1 MESRLYGAAAGNTV
15 GRRQQWRCKYDSS
28 QPSQAAMTQEALS
41 PLRARGEARAVFA
54 RIGARSEPARVFESG
69 GLRLRFPN
77 AVGACEAVLVNTGG
91 GMAGGDRAAVELT
104 LESGADVLATTQSA
118 EKVYRAESEA
128 ARVDTRLTL
137 GLGARLA
144 WLPQETILFDRARL
158 ERRLEAD
165 IAADAS
171 LLAIESVVFGRLAM
185 GEAAIAASFRDR
197 WRIRRG
203 GRLAFAEEMR
213 IDDAAS
219 ALQRPAVGRGA
230 RAIASILF
238 MAPNAEAALEQI
250 RAAFDETCARPGA
263 PLEAGASALDGFII
277 ARALSPDPARL
288 RRCILAV
295 MMALWG
301 RAAPRVWQ

>member
-1 MESRLYGAAAGNTV
+1 
-15 GRRQQWRCKYDSS
+15 
-28 QPSQAAMTQEALS
+28 MTQEALS

-118 EKVYRAESEA
+118 EKIYRAESEA

-185 GEAAIAASFRDR
+185 GEAAIAANFRDR

-250 RAAFDETCARPGA
+250 RAAFDETCAGPGA
-263 PLEAGASALDGFII
+263 PLEAGASALDGFVI